1 MGNEHNILRSNVI
14 LAHTILKTLHNTGSN
29 ATLVIMCSLNLIF
42 TYYFMG
48 FIIHCHAL
56 GVSPAYVNT
65 HTNSP
70 ANTLCHNFHSFHSTI
85 HARDS
90 FIGDFHS

>member
-48 FIIHCHAL
+48 FIIHCNAL
-56 GVSPAYVNT
+56 GISATNVNP
-65 HTNSP
+65 HTNSSMI
-70 ANTLCHNFHSFHSTI
+70 TLCHIIHSFHSTI